1 MEKYTMSVDEMAT
14 AVGVSRP
21 KAYELVN
28 SEGFPVIRI
37 GRRIRIPVAG
47 LERWIEEQSS
57 AQATSGSRQALRG

>member
-1 MEKYTMSVDEMAT
+1 MEKYTMSVDEMAA

-28 SEGFPVIRI
+28 CEGFPVIRI

-57 AQATSGSRQALRG
+57 AQAANRG